1 MSDWEFSSRKVF
13 RNYFPCIATLLRIA
27 KEFLKGDA
35 EMFHFIWNQA
45 LNVSCLVAVLNKLL

>member
-35 EMFHFIWNQA
+35 EMFHFIWNHA
-45 LNVSCLVAVLNKLL
+45 LNVSCLVAVLNKL